1 MIQMQEI
8 AERLDRLENTLL
20 ARMQRIEEV
29 LEGQAKALSGA
40 SKKEKN
46 AVRRQQYRE
55 AKRRREKGLVSL
67 PEQHVLKF
75 RDVRLKPKVH
85 DWAQVGMRFG
95 RADQPAQFLTWFV
108 HSWNNCTYLKKP
120 ITFSGSSFRIWGSHV
135 RFSYGP
141 RDLMGFTERRGALQI
156 LRNEAEHDD
165 FQKRPWW
172 DWSYAVFLPVYQ
184 EMQSLGFDELPE
196 RFKKCMQLMVGG
208 FAGYEVYTDLVWD
221 TNESRENIN
230 KMLKRTGVDIQL
242 MLRACYT
249 GLRVRGLVAPV
260 QPPPEQ

>member
-8 AERLDRLENTLL
+8 AERLDRLEETLL

-108 HSWNNCTYLKKP
+108 HAWNNCTYLKKP

-165 FQKRPWW
+165 YRAIMVKALADRLAEAFAEWLHERARREWG
-172 DWSYAVFLPVYQ
+172 YAR
-184 EMQSLGFDELPE
+184 EEALGLEEL
-196 RFKKCMQLMVGG
+196 
-208 FAGYEVYTDLVWD
+208 
-221 TNESRENIN
+221 
-230 KMLKRTGVDIQL
+230 
-242 MLRACYT
+242 
-249 GLRVRGLVAPV
+249 LVARGVLPLRLQV
-260 QPPPEQ
+260 A